1 MMCVGKLLI
10 YCQNNYPLMARI
22 ASEERVTFKATNSPV
37 KSVRGF
43 VKVGLLFLLEKPI
56 GIGLWIGLIVGAFN
70 GYMFGLPMIWSI
82 SSGAF
87 LGMLVCI
94 FSCPD
99 MRTMLKERRNRI
111 RKSRMDNVVK
121 SKAMSAFTSLE

>member
-1 MMCVGKLLI
+1 MCVGKLLI
-10 YCQNNYPLMARI
+10 YRQDNYPLMVSI
-22 ASEERVTFKATNSPV
+22 ASEEMVADKATYSPV
-37 KSVRGF
+37 QSARGF
-43 VKVGLLFLLEKPI
+43 VKVGLLLLLEKPI

-99 MRTMLKERRNRI
+99 MRTMLKERRNRM
-111 RKSRMDNVVK
+111 RQSRMHNVAK